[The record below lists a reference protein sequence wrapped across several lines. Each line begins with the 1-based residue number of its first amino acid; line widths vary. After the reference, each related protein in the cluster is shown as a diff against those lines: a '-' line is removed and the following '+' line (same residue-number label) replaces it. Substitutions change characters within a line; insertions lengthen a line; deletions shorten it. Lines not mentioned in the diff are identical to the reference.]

1 MKKAQSQNEAGK
13 SLFSNIL
20 RHLRGTFV
28 HPFQSFC
35 CPLPSLV
42 STIVPLGTQCE
53 MPRKFKRDWKEK
65 AARAHLK
72 TPNEKTALYE
82 PLDDHDREIRLVTI
96 KQGRFEDTIH
106 CDLSKASLR
115 DEPAYEALSYTWGD
129 LTSPGQIYLNGRP
142 YQVTKNLESALQYLR
157 LVAKP
162 RVLWIDA
169 LCINQ
174 KDIPERNSQVM
185 HMNGIYREALEVV
198 AWVGEEGDDS
208 DLAFDAFE
216 GLPTDESAHWNPEI
230 YPRIQNML
238 HEPRYAIAIN
248 MFFQRSWWHRVW
260 TVQESVLPKTLH
272 FVCGYRQIS
281 ADRLFA
287 INNCYFI
294 HAVSCC
300 WGILEYF
307 EVANSFNLVETL
319 DATRGTVR
327 SASIEELLADY
338 RGRHCTDPRDKVYGL
353 LGIAGSEDTKL
364 IVPNYLTSVPEV
376 YEQVALKLL
385 ERTNKLKLFSQL
397 YPQWEAG
404 TVATRLP
411 SWVPDWTS
419 DCNHNQYQSINIRFE
434 MTGYYAASAGSS
446 AQIRSIKQGKI
457 ALRGIL
463 FSSCAA
469 FGKPNTGK
477 IKSIHSPLDVF
488 RLWPDLAR
496 ITTDPNRSYASDS
509 STTYYNA
516 YWQTLCASLL
526 PPQSA
531 LVGRQKL
538 RTSNHSYGQAWFE
551 AWCNAFKLPIVPYS
565 NTLPS
570 GAASSDP
577 TSEVTAAEISAF
589 YNFVFVATAGR
600 KLFISKEE
608 GWLGLA
614 PMQAEVG
621 DRIALLKGGNVP
633 YILRPKLGEENEWEI
648 IGDAYVHGIMD
659 GEGWKPDE
667 LVDIILV

>member
-1 MKKAQSQNEAGK
+1 M
-13 SLFSNIL
+13 L
-20 RHLRGTFV
+20 
-28 HPFQSFC
+28 
-35 CPLPSLV
+35 
-42 STIVPLGTQCE
+42 
-53 MPRKFKRDWKEK
+53 RKFKKHWKEK
-65 AARAHLK
+65 TARAHLK
-72 TPNEKTALYE
+72 TQNGKAALYD
-82 PLDDHDREIRLVTI
+82 PLDDHEIRLVTI
-96 KQGRFEDTIH
+96 QEGHFDDPIH
-106 CDLSKASLR
+106 CYISKVSLR
-115 DEPAYEALSYTWGD
+115 DERAYEALSYTWGD

-142 YQVTKNLESALQYLR
+142 YRVTKNLESALRYLR
-157 LVAKP
+157 HVAKP

-174 KDIPERNSQVM
+174 MDIPERNSQVM

-208 DLAFDAFE
+208 NLVFDAFE
-216 GLPTDESAHWNPEI
+216 ALPTDESTHWNPAI
-230 YPRIQNML
+230 YPRLRNILNK
-238 HEPRYAIAIN
+238 PRYTIAIE
-248 MFFQRSWWHRVW
+248 MFFKRSWWHRVW

-287 INNCYFI
+287 VSKCFYI
-294 HAVSCC
+294 HSLSCC
-300 WGILEYF
+300 WGILIKF
-307 EVANSFNLVETL
+307 RPHTSDSFNFVEIL
-319 DATRGTVR
+319 NATRNMVR
-327 SASIEELLADY
+327 GGASIEELLADY
-338 RGRHCTDPRDKVYGL
+338 RRRHCTDPRDKVYGL
-353 LGIAGSEDTKL
+353 LGIVESEDAKL
-364 IVPNYLTSVPEV
+364 IVPNYSTSVPEV

-385 ERTNKLKLFSQL
+385 ESTKKLKLFSQL

-404 TVATRLP
+404 IVPIRLP
-411 SWVPDWTS
+411 SWAPDWTS
-419 DCNHNQYQSINIRFE
+419 ECSYIQYKAINMRWEITR
-434 MTGYYAASAGSS
+434 YYAASAGSS
-446 AQIRSIKQGKI
+446 SQIRSIKQGKI

-469 FGKPNTGK
+469 FGEPNTGK
-477 IKSIHSPLDVF
+477 TQSYYFDLHVF
-488 RLWPDLAR
+488 KLWPDLAR
-496 ITTDPNRSYASDS
+496 ITTDPNRSYANSR

-516 YWQTLCASLL
+516 YWQTLCASIL
-526 PPQSA
+526 PLQTS
-531 LVGRQKL
+531 LTGEKRL

-551 AWCNAFKLPIVPYS
+551 AWCNTYKLPIVHNL

-570 GAASSDP
+570 GTASSHP
-577 TSEVTAAEISAF
+577 TSEVTAAEIYAF
-589 YNFVFVATAGR
+589 WNFVFAATTGR

-614 PMQAEVG
+614 PMDAEVG
-621 DRIALLKGGNVP
+621 DRIALLEGGDVP